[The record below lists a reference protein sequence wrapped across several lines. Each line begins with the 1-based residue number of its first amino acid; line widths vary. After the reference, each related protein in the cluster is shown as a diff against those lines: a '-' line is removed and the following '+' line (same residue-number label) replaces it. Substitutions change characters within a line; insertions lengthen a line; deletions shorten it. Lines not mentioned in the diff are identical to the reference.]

1 MTDGIPYQFG
11 SYTFPDTVDLF
22 QDNFANTTP
31 KTIRLARMDG
41 GFNEDRN
48 RPAPTVVGNV
58 QVGFYL
64 VPDDPTAL
72 DTLRDQVNE
81 MVDWGMQQLWY
92 RPSDGGADRYC
103 WAMVNNIVMPRT
115 REAFSDVYQKVA
127 LYFHVPFPRWISTK
141 YTGWKI
147 GDGTLITAGGSVKIG
162 SGGYVVNASGLT
174 TNATLPY
181 DGNAEGIVV
190 AAIEPQTGQSCTNPI
205 IQRLDGNVV
214 VDEVRYTGSLTAG
227 QILVIDPWRESIT
240 KQGSAVWNN
249 VQYMDI
255 AFLRITKAARAFRI
269 KFAAGGNA
277 ARVTFYYDDLY
288 R

>member
-1 MTDGIPYQFG
+1 MTDGIPYKFG
-11 SYTFPDTVDLF
+11 SYTFPDRVDMF
-22 QDNFANTTP
+22 QDNFSNTTP
-31 KTIRLARMDG
+31 KTIKLARMDG
-41 GFNEDRN
+41 GFNEDKDRA
-48 RPAPTVVGNV
+48 APTVIGKVD
-58 QVGFYL
+58 VGFYL
-64 VPDDPTAL
+64 DPDDVTTL
-72 DTLRDQVNE
+72 DTLRDAVSE
-81 MVDWGMQQLWY
+81 MAEWGIKQLWY
-92 RPSDGGADRYC
+92 RTSSGANRYC
-103 WAMVNNIVMPRT
+103 WGILNNAMMPQT
-115 REAFSDVYQKVA
+115 KDANSDIYQKVT
-127 LYFHVPFPRWISTK
+127 LYFQVPFPRWISTK

-147 GDGTLITAGGSVKIG
+147 GDGTLITSGGSVKIG

-190 AAIEPQTGQSCTNPI
+190 AAIEPQAGQSCTNPI